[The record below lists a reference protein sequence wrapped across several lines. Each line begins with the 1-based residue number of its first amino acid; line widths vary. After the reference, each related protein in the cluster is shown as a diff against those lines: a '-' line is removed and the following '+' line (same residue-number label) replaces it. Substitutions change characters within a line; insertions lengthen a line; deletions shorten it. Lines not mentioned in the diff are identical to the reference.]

1 MRVLKPRH
9 NIGGDWFEISTHDQV
24 YSLSRNQIGTVINH
38 YLFCHEYDV
47 KWQDGSLSER
57 VPLDDL
63 FLPED
68 VAEDTVDK
76 PKLRIVKGE

>member
-24 YSLSRNQIGTVINH
+24 YSLSRHQTGVVINH

-47 KWQDGSLSER
+47 QWQDGSVSER
-57 VPLDDL
+57 VSLMDL
-63 FLPED
+63 VLPED
-68 VAEDTVDK
+68 APELK
-76 PKLRIVKGE
+76 RSKLRLVKG